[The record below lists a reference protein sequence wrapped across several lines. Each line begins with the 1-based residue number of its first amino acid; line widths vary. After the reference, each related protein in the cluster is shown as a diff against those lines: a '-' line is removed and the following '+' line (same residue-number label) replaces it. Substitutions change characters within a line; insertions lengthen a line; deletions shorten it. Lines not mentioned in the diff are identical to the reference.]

1 MRSAVTKQEQERSN
15 TGKRTGIIKGTRTL
29 HTFECHCAL
38 RLTQASANHAPHC
51 HYRVLLS
58 RS

>member
-29 HTFECHCAL
+29 HTFECHL
-38 RLTQASANHAPHC
+38 RIAPHPSKC
-51 HYRVLLS
+51 EPRTLIVTIVSY
-58 RS
+58 